1 MIILQSLSNIVYH
14 PNCPFKPEDHKED
27 TGPEMCP
34 NCRCYGT
41 GPKGWMGY
49 CRNCA
54 LYDYS
59 FSRGLPLDIGFEG
72 QVEEYSVNECIDMI
86 ESKPN
91 NKSLSN
97 RNKYKNVIEISLL
110 KLKTLPLE
118 FLSLIKTVYK
128 DD

>member
-1 MIILQSLSNIVYH
+1 MASKKIVYH

-59 FSRGLPLDIGFEG
+59 FSRGLPFEKDLCEKE
-72 QVEEYSVNECIDMI
+72 VTEYSVNECINMI
-86 ESKPN
+86 ESKLN

-97 RNKYKNVIEISLL
+97 RNKYKNKYKNVIEISLQ
-110 KLKTLPLE
+110 KLKTLPCMSSGKRL
-118 FLSLIKTVYK
+118 
-128 DD
+128 